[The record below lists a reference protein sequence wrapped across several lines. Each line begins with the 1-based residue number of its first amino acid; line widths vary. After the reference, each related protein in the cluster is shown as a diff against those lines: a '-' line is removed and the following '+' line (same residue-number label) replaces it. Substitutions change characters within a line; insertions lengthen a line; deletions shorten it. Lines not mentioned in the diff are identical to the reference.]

1 MTKTEFLPT
10 ISIQNQEN
18 KKREKE
24 KYKFKGLLVDP
35 LPNSQDYRQKNE
47 ILVVKR
53 LTDNVADSNHFF
65 HITPLRH
72 IQILL
77 LEKGRFEALS
87 ENYNIRCLQ
96 QHEIVVSTGVIIFG
110 NARR

>member
-1 MTKTEFLPT
+1 M
-10 ISIQNQEN
+10 
-18 KKREKE
+18 
-24 KYKFKGLLVDP
+24 
-35 LPNSQDYRQKNE
+35 
-47 ILVVKR
+47 KR